1 MGFAHWNVPHI
12 SLTPARGGSH
22 RKDVGR
28 ILFWKRTRPTPPE
41 EKHQGVSTSP
51 WTPNDTKAGG
61 LGPRLWKPTPK
72 GTKDERRG

>member
-28 ILFWKRTRPTPPE
+28 ILFWKRTRPTPR
-41 EKHQGVSTSP
+41 KKSTRAFRLALD
-51 WTPNDTKAGG
+51 PNDTKGRDCDPSPLDSPPG
-61 LGPRLWKPTPK
+61 N
-72 GTKDERRG
+72 